1 MSFIHYIKIKKA
13 VYVPN
18 SEGQSVKEDRYTVR
32 KFPSDAI
39 TLEDLVN
46 EDVWGSTFTKADML
60 NFFKNMAKQ
69 ITNQVLTGK
78 NVKFY
83 DIGIFSPRI
92 KSKAV
97 TSLDDLDS
105 DAIKDVKVGYLPS
118 MEIRKALKKAKF
130 KFLDLNK
137 IKHV

>member
-1 MSFIHYIKIKKA
+1 
-13 VYVPN
+13 
-18 SEGQSVKEDRYTVR
+18 
-32 KFPSDAI
+32 
-39 TLEDLVN
+39 
-46 EDVWGSTFTKADML
+46 
-60 NFFKNMAKQ
+60 MAKQ